1 MTLMDIGTK
10 LVTLVKAGKN
20 SEAMET
26 LYDPAIV
33 SVEAGAPPG
42 MNRESTGLAACLE
55 KGKAFRERHE
65 VHGSS
70 VMGPFPHG
78 DRFAIFLSYEL
89 TARATNQNITMNEI
103 AVYTVAN
110 EKIVREEF
118 FYAM

>member
-1 MTLMDIGTK
+1 MTPMEIGTK
-10 LVTLVKAGKN
+10 LVALVKAGKN

-33 SVEAGAPPG
+33 SVEAGSPPG

-55 KGKAFRERHE
+55 KGKMFRERHE
-65 VHGSS
+65 VRSSS
-70 VMGPFPHG
+70 VQGPFPNG

-89 TARATNQNITMNEI
+89 TQRATNQQMTMNEV

-110 EKIVREEF
+110 DKI
-118 FYAM
+118 